1 MINLIKSHPWTFG
14 IGCAVLLAAIVGV
27 IVAVVTKGGWKDR
40 GLMTTDD
47 GKPYKWS
54 RENFPLGVWLHP
66 DLPDAYYDAF
76 IASRAFIHGHAKAVL
91 FDQGTELP
99 ADFDIERLGEGQVVI
114 AMSDVA
120 NPERPDHGNTALTVM
135 PTGEIKRAV
144 VSLPPAR
151 NAVAKPITLHELMHV
166 LGYDHD
172 ESITS
177 LMAPRLSD
185 RPQQITDLDKQRL
198 TACTDTSF
206 KLAGEDD

>member
-1 MINLIKSHPWTFG
+1 MINLIKSNPWTFA
-14 IGCAVLLAAIVGV
+14 IGGAVLLAALAGV
-27 IVAVVTKGGWKDR
+27 IIAVVTKGRWEDR
-40 GLMTTDD
+40 GLMKTAD

-66 DLPDAYYDAF
+66 GLPDAYYEAF
-76 IASRAFIHGHAKAVL
+76 QAARNFIHQHAGAVI

-99 ADFDIERLGEGQVVI
+99 ADFDIARLGEGQIVI

-120 NPERPDHGNTALTVM
+120 NPDRPDHGNTALTVM

-151 NAVAKPITLHELMHV
+151 NAVAKPITLHELMHT

-172 ESITS
+172 EGESS
-177 LMAPRLSD
+177 LMSPRLSA
-185 RPQQITDLDKQRL
+185 RPQQITDLDKARL
-198 TACTDTSF
+198 KSVTDTSF
-206 KLAGEDD
+206 QLEVKGG